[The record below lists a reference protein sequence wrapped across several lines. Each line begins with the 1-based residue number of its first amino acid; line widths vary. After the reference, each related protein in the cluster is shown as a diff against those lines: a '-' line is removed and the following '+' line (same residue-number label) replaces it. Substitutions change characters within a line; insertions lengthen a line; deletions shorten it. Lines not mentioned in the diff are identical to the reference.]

1 MVKTGRGLALSF
13 AILLALVGLVL
24 AITVALLAPSGGDIA
39 ALTGFLFI
47 SGGVSMGA
55 GMSAGRLKMPGWISS
70 IRGRIVLASVFVA
83 VLALVNVG
91 FIAKLMFIS
100 THDLAILVG
109 LLGFSS
115 GLSVFVAFAS
125 SASIAKCMQG
135 VVSAVRR
142 INAGNLETR
151 VPVDSQ
157 DEVGEL
163 ATALNAMVERLQ
175 GSFGRERELER
186 ARKEL
191 IGAVSHDLRTPLAS
205 IRAMIESIND
215 GVVAD
220 EETIQRYLRTIQ
232 SEVEHLSQ
240 LINDLFELS
249 QIDSGTLEL
258 HSKPCLVQDLISDA
272 IDGMTAQAASHNLKL
287 EGSVDQGLSPVV
299 MDPRRVQRVIY
310 NLVQNAIRYTPLDGT
325 ISIRAQDVGEV
336 VEVQVT
342 DSGEG
347 IPTKDLPKLFER
359 SYVADRSRSRH
370 TGAGLGLTIA
380 KGIVEAH
387 GGRIWVESALGKGSM
402 FGFTLPKHA
411 HSTQ

>member
-1 MVKTGRGLALSF
+1 
-13 AILLALVGLVL
+13 
-24 AITVALLAPSGGDIA
+24 
-39 ALTGFLFI
+39 
-47 SGGVSMGA
+47 MGA
-55 GMSAGRLKMPGWISS
+55 GLSAGRLRMPGWISS

-109 LLGFSS
+109 LLGFSL

-125 SASIAKCMQG
+125 SASIANCMQG

-142 INAGNLETR
+142 INAGNLDTR
-151 VPVDSQ
+151 VPVESP

-220 EETIQRYLRTIQ
+220 EETVQRYLRTIQ

-258 HSKPCLVQDLISDA
+258 RSKPCLVQDLISDA
-272 IDGMTAQAASHNLKL
+272 IDGMAAQAASHNLRL
-287 EGSVDQGLSPVV
+287 EGTVEQGLSPVV

-325 ISIRAQDVGEV
+325 ISVRAQDVGEV
-336 VEVQVT
+336 VEVQIT

-347 IPTKDLPKLFER
+347 IPAKDLPKLFER

-387 GGRIWVESALGKGSM
+387 GGRIWVESTLGKGSI

-411 HSTQ
+411 PSTQ